1 MILTKEQ
8 LVAGWRHVQGG
19 FLLQQKDAPTV
30 FVNREG
36 LVWGDEFDPP
46 PPAWKVHSGDEPE
59 ALAGFEEL
67 ADALRFAEAHAAT
80 TQGET

>member
-36 LVWGDEFDPP
+36 LVWGTSSIRPRLHGRSTQATSP
-46 PPAWKVHSGDEPE
+46 RRSR
-59 ALAGFEEL
+59 ALKNSPT
-67 ADALRFAEAHAAT
+67 RF
-80 TQGET
+80 GSPRRMRP